1 MGGSIRHKI
10 YITILISLVISIFLA
25 LYFYGHSYYSLRL
38 EERTF
43 HPNHQLLKPSG
54 FVGHGLGVIGSLMII
69 IGVLIYMIRKR
80 IRRFSRL
87 GLLRNWLEFH
97 IFLCILGPLMILYHT
112 AFKFGGIVAV
122 SFWSMTAVVIS
133 GIIGRYIY
141 VLIPRTIEGRE
152 LTVNEIGAMRNEL
165 STSLRERY
173 HVDESIIGMM
183 EESFVLKPEVE
194 NKALIFR
201 LIAHER
207 LDSSVLKRIKQ
218 ELRKHNFSRTHY
230 TQVIDLCKREIDL
243 NTRIE
248 MLSTVQNLFKNW
260 HVVHL
265 PFALIMLAIMI
276 VHVVVAVLFGYKW
289 IF

>member
-10 YITILISLVISIFLA
+10 YITILVSIVISFVAA
-25 LYFYGHSYYSLRL
+25 LFFYGHSYYSLRL
-38 EERTF
+38 EERSF

-54 FVGHGLGVIGSLMII
+54 LVGHGLGVIGSLMIV
-69 IGVLIYMIRKR
+69 IGVGTYMARKR
-80 IRRFSRL
+80 IRKFSRL

-97 IFLCILGPLMILYHT
+97 IFLCVLGPLLILYHT

-122 SFWSMTAVVIS
+122 SFWSMAAVVIS

-152 LTVNEIGAMRNEL
+152 LSVNEIGIMRNEL
-165 STSLRERY
+165 STSLRESF
-173 HVDESIIGMM
+173 HVDESIISMM
-183 EESFVLKPEVE
+183 EGTFEFKPEVE
-194 NKALIFR
+194 NKTLIFR

-207 LDSSVLKRIKQ
+207 LDKSVLKKIKG
-218 ELRKHNFSRTHY
+218 ELQHHNFSRDQY
-230 TQVIDLCKREIDL
+230 KQVIELCKKEIDL
-243 NTRIE
+243 NMRIE
-248 MLSTVQNLFKNW
+248 MLSTLQNFFRNW
-260 HVVHL
+260 HVIHL

-276 VHVVVAVLFGYKW
+276 VHVAVAAIFGYLW